1 MEYAWLLPTVT
12 LNFASSVRLRP
23 NLDAHICSILTSLN
37 LNPDEIPPSLYYIR
51 DLNNQ
56 YNILPLKL
64 KQKDYN
70 IQVFLI

>member
-1 MEYAWLLPTVT
+1 
-12 LNFASSVRLRP
+12 VRLRP
-23 NLDAHICSILTSLN
+23 NIDAHICSILTLLN
-37 LNPDEIPPSLYYIR
+37 LNPDETPPSLYYIR
-51 DLNNQ
+51 VLNNQ